1 MNSVRLPAWFASAGL
16 ALLLATCP
24 WADVSI
30 ASAFAVADGQ
40 PPKLLATSQKSFEIP
55 FTIGTN
61 QKDVVEVVLQMSTDR
76 GKTWQEHSRRAPSAK
91 SFPFSCR
98 ADQEFWFAIQTI
110 DRNGQRDPSPQALKP
125 ELRIAVDTV
134 RPKLCLLY
142 TSPSPRDRQKSRMPS
157 SA

>member
-110 DRNGQRDPSPQALKP
+110 DRNG
-125 ELRIAVDTV
+125 
-134 RPKLCLLY
+134 
-142 TSPSPRDRQKSRMPS
+142 
-157 SA
+157 